1 MRLPVA
7 STLVIL
13 NQPPFV
19 APKMYMLALSVY
31 GTWTCVVFSFVTNVP
46 ELTQFPGAV
55 LGVAVL
61 GTTVEGVAVEGVAV
75 GAGVGEGVGAG
86 VGAGVGEGVGLDK
99 NKHATNAQEFPFLGH
114 VASNHPGA
122 RLPVCMR
129 VRFGTQAR
137 ATLRALSQRCVRS
150 VCARV

>member
-1 MRLPVA
+1 
-7 STLVIL
+7 
-13 NQPPFV
+13 
-19 APKMYMLALSVY
+19 
-31 GTWTCVVFSFVTNVP
+31 
-46 ELTQFPGAV
+46 
-55 LGVAVL
+55 
-61 GTTVEGVAVEGVAV
+61 
-75 GAGVGEGVGAG
+75 
-86 VGAGVGEGVGLDK
+86 VGEGVGLDK
-99 NKHATNAQEFPFLGH
+99 HATNAQDFPCLGH